1 MYELVYILPVLCF
14 SIDLVVLIIQI
25 RREYWC
31 FLLYVALLMVD
42 IQVIMRIE
50 STLLLSEPDCYV
62 KTLLMVDVL
71 SRFQGD

>member
-1 MYELVYILPVLCF
+1 MPEMCELVYMLLVFHFFVDLDISIIL
-14 SIDLVVLIIQI
+14 I

-31 FLLYVALLMVD
+31 LLLYMVLFVVN

-62 KTLLMVDVL
+62 KTLLIVDIL
-71 SRFQGD
+71 FRF